1 MNLTIDR
8 IEEGI
13 AVLIGRDD
21 ETVRMTIPVS
31 RLPPGS
37 QEGDI
42 LSLAFTRDTSA
53 TSVARERA
61 RGLIE
66 KMRERG

>member
-42 LSLAFTRDTSA
+42 LSLTFSLDTAA
-53 TSVARERA
+53 TAAAKERA

-66 KMRERG
+66 KLTKRG